1 MCSRLVNMNEKRE
14 KSISKSLSFWL
25 RHKPED
31 IGITIQ
37 KNGWTSVSELIE
49 KASDKFPMTFDEIQ
63 YVVENQN
70 PEKRRL
76 TLSEDLSE
84 IKANQG
90 HSIEVV
96 LEFDEV
102 VPPQILYHGAP
113 VGVIE
118 TIMKEGLKKMNRHHV
133 HLSPDEETAAIVGGR
148 RGKFEILEIEAMR
161 LRADG
166 HKIYMSENGVYLV
179 DEVPVKYIKRN
190 GKR

>member
-1 MCSRLVNMNEKRE
+1 MDSIRQK
-14 KSISKSLSFWL
+14 KISKFLSYIL
-25 RHKPED
+25 RHKPD
-31 IGITIQ
+31 SIGITIH
-37 KNGWTSVSELIE
+37 KNGWASVQEIIDKAPE
-49 KASDKFPMTFDEIQ
+49 KNAMTLEEIQ

-90 HSIEVV
+90 HSIGVE
-96 LEFDEV
+96 LEFEEV
-102 VPPQILYHGAP
+102 KPPQILYHGAP
-113 VGVIE
+113 IGVVDI
-118 TIMKEGLKKMNRHHV
+118 IMKEGLQKMNRHHV
-133 HLSPDEETAAIVGGR
+133 HLSPDKETAATVGSR
-148 RGKFEILEIEAMR
+148 RGKFEILEIEAMK

-179 DEVPVKYIKRN
+179 DEVPVEYIKRQD